1 MVVTSEKYVATY
13 ALIATLCI
21 QLSITIYLVI
31 FCIDLA
37 LHLRTR
43 DSHKTCPSIV
53 CASPRGVKPTPLEW
67 RMCCEPDDSISSQY
81 VTYHKLID
89 SDRNLSAVLARYNE
103 SNVVGL
109 IIINT
114 NNSLFLSDEFIK
126 NSDSTSLS
134 LPIYIVSLR
143 KGEVLKK
150 FLLEHRGKEVV
161 EVKVSVES
169 AVDSEFVIVAKP
181 HTLSGLCELC
191 VCVRVCV
198 YIIIIIMVMF

>member
-1 MVVTSEKYVATY
+1 MHSTHNYG
-13 ALIATLCI
+13 
-21 QLSITIYLVI
+21 IYLVI

-43 DSHKTCPSIV
+43 DSHKTCASIV
-53 CASPRGVKPTPLEW
+53 CASPHGVKPTPLEW
-67 RMCCEPDDSISSQY
+67 RMCCDPDDSVSSQY

-103 SNVVGL
+103 PNVVGL

-114 NNSLFLSDEFIK
+114 NNSLFLSDELNN

-134 LPIYIVSLR
+134 LPVYIVPLK

-150 FLLEHRGKEVV
+150 FFLEHRSKEIV

-169 AVDSEFVIVAKP
+169 AVDSEFVIVEKP
-181 HTLSGLCELC
+181 PTLSGLCVCCVC
-191 VCVRVCV
+191 VCVRACVCV
-198 YIIIIIMVMF
+198 CVHIIMVMF